1 MISAILRSRPRAV
14 IGIFKTNIATRQ
26 ERQQVLRAIQSRFDV
41 GPCHID
47 LEDCDRVL
55 RIVDMTV
62 DEPTMMDFVRQ
73 QGFLCEPLE

>member
-1 MISAILRSRPRAV
+1 M
-14 IGIFKTNIATRQ
+14 
-26 ERQQVLRAIQSRFDV
+26 LRAIQSRFDV